1 MSLLRRRMMYKA
13 GELPA
18 GYTHCKYL
26 KSTGGNCINTKI
38 IATGA
43 SVEFKVDLI
52 PSDKTCVFWTRETM
66 NYITY
71 GFIAIRNTQIRAYM
85 GTPGFGGITTPV
97 SYYSGPIT
105 VSMGKGSF
113 TLNGKTYSIDSNQ
126 RALDFPI
133 YLFALTNDGKLYKDP
148 SFGKNVKIYFFK
160 IYKNEILVFNGIPA
174 LDQSGR
180 PCMFDTVTQKPFY
193 NEGTGEFLYELA

>member
-1 MSLLRRRMMYKA
+1 MSLLRRRDMYA
-13 GELPA
+13 NGALPA
-18 GYTHCKYL
+18 GYTQCKYL
-26 KSTGGNCINTKI
+26 KSTGGNYINTKI

-43 SVEFKVDLI
+43 SVEFKADLI
-52 PSDKTCVFWTRETM
+52 PSDRTCVFWTRETEQ
-66 NYITY
+66 YITY
-71 GFIAIRNTQIRAYM
+71 GFIAVSNTKVRAYM
-85 GTPGFGGITTPV
+85 GTTGTSGTITHV
-97 SYYSGPIT
+97 SYYSSPIT

-113 TLNGKTYSIDSNQ
+113 TLNGKTYSIDSYQ
-126 RALDFPI
+126 YAVDFPI
-133 YLFALTNDGKLYKDP
+133 SLFALTNNGELYNDP
-148 SFGKNVKIYFFK
+148 SFGKDIKIYFFK